1 MMLKRPKPIE
11 DDLAGAPFARR
22 HRRAPEALREDA
34 RRAQGPVRPRPALH
48 RPRSARDAPPSPAG
62 TVAMSRA
69 LDPPFHDIRTW
80 STGRERKAAE
90 QQAQR
95 NLEALILAELEL
107 RELASETQA
116 VHNDPERVEYFRIW
130 NAYARSVQS
139 VAKTKGNEA
148 EFVRR
153 FQDLMAERHDAEEY
167 DDEAAV
173 RSVEGRL
180 LRLVGIPF
188 PQLPDAAFEA
198 APDSARRRARR
209 GTRQARAEVRG
220 THQRHHQRHRN
231 QDLTPAPGNALD
243 AGAQHPIGYRQ

>member
-11 DDLAGAPFARR
+11 DDLAVLHSPAATAERR
-22 HRRAPEALREDA
+22 KRCEKMRDELKAQSGPGRRSIALDPLA
-34 RRAQGPVRPRPALH
+34 MLLH
-48 RPRSARDAPPSPAG
+48 RAG

-139 VAKTKGNEA
+139 VARTKGNEA

-198 APDSARRRARR
+198 AQTLPAAERAEELARLEQKYAAPTNATTNGTGTKTSRRRLT
-209 GTRQARAEVRG
+209 TRPM
-220 THQRHHQRHRN
+220 
-231 QDLTPAPGNALD
+231 PALNT
-243 AGAQHPIGYRQ
+243 R